1 MGIPGALAALVLSGV
16 PIHQN
21 ARMGRS
27 SKDMGWATADSR
39 QPAGAIQ
46 RLPLQAAILSVA
58 VGLSFCPPGKG
69 APAQPL
75 GLEGRSAQALP
86 KESGKDLAAPFPLAD
101 PVLIGSKG
109 RYTAKFFVPVTQA
122 RAWAVLTNYEAMAG
136 LMPDIKQAKVLNRHG
151 SQLELA
157 QTYQAPSTFGL
168 PIKVVLAVEEKAPRW
183 MRYRMLRGERILSL
197 QGQWSLTRVRGGVLV
212 DHQIALE
219 PDLPAFL
226 RPTYDDLNESNLR
239 QSMVVLRRLMLAR

>member
-1 MGIPGALAALVLSGV
+1 MALSLATPCPRALAKPTGPQAPPAQLLAQDSG
-16 PIHQN
+16 PD
-21 ARMGRS
+21 RS
-27 SKDMGWATADSR
+27 V
-39 QPAGAIQ
+39 QPA
-46 RLPLQAAILSVA
+46 
-58 VGLSFCPPGKG
+58 
-69 APAQPL
+69 
-75 GLEGRSAQALP
+75 
-86 KESGKDLAAPFPLAD
+86 LAD

-136 LMPDIKQAKVLNRHG
+136 LMPDIRQAKVLNRQG

-168 PIKVVLAVEEKAPRW
+168 PIKVVLAVEERAPRW
-183 MRYRMLRGERILSL
+183 MRYRLLRGERILSL

-226 RPTYDDLNESNLR
+226 RPTYDDLNEANLR

>member
-1 MGIPGALAALVLSGV
+1 MRSKSKVMGGSVALGRQPPGPCHGLPNPALILGAAMVLSLATPG
-16 PIHQN
+16 PR
-21 ARMGRS
+21 A
-27 SKDMGWATADSR
+27 WAKPPGPHAPPAQLLAQDSGPDR
-39 QPAGAIQ
+39 PVQPA
-46 RLPLQAAILSVA
+46 
-58 VGLSFCPPGKG
+58 
-69 APAQPL
+69 
-75 GLEGRSAQALP
+75 
-86 KESGKDLAAPFPLAD
+86 LAD
-101 PVLIGSKG
+101 PVLTGSKG
-109 RYTAKFFVPVTQA
+109 HYRATMVVPVTQA

-183 MRYRMLRGERILSL
+183 MRYRLLRGERILSL
-197 QGQWSLTRVRGGVLV
+197 QGQWTLTRVRGGVLV

>member
-1 MGIPGALAALVLSGV
+1 MGRKTKVMGGSAALGRQQASSCHVLLNQV
-16 PIHQN
+16 L
-21 ARMGRS
+21 
-27 SKDMGWATADSR
+27 TL
-39 QPAGAIQ
+39 GA
-46 RLPLQAAILSVA
+46 A
-58 VGLSFCPPGKG
+58 VGLSL
-69 APAQPL
+69 ATPAQL
-75 GLEGRSAQALP
+75 LAQD
-86 KESGKDLAAPFPLAD
+86 SGPDRPVQAALAD
-101 PVLIGSKG
+101 PVLTGSKG
-109 RYTAKFFVPVTQA
+109 HYRATMVVPVTEA

-168 PIKVVLAVEEKAPRW
+168 PIRVVLAVEEKAPRW
-183 MRYRMLRGERILSL
+183 MRYRLLRGERILSL
-197 QGQWSLTRVRGGVLV
+197 QGQWSLTRVRGWVLV

-239 QSMVVLRRLMLAR
+239 QSMMVLRRLMLAR

>member
-1 MGIPGALAALVLSGV
+1 MRRKCQVMGGSSALGS
-16 PIHQN
+16 
-21 ARMGRS
+21 
-27 SKDMGWATADSR
+27 
-39 QPAGAIQ
+39 QPARPCHGLLYQVLTLGA
-46 RLPLQAAILSVA
+46 V
-58 VGLSFCPPGKG
+58 VGLTL
-69 APAQPL
+69 ATPAQL
-75 GLEGRSAQALP
+75 LAQD
-86 KESGKDLAAPFPLAD
+86 SGPDRPVQPALAD
-101 PVLIGSKG
+101 PVLTGSKG
-109 RYTAKFFVPVTQA
+109 HYRARMLVPVTQA

-136 LMPDIKQAKVLNRHG
+136 LMPDIRQAKVLNRQG

-168 PIKVVLAVEEKAPRW
+168 PIKVVLAVEERAPRW
-183 MRYRMLRGERILSL
+183 MRYRLLRGERILSL

-226 RPTYDDLNESNLR
+226 RPTYDDLNEANLR

>member
-1 MGIPGALAALVLSGV
+1 MRSKSKVMGGSAALGRQPPRPRQGLLNQPPILGAAMVLSLVTPV
-16 PIHQN
+16 P
-21 ARMGRS
+21 
-27 SKDMGWATADSR
+27 WAWAKPPGPPAQLLAQDSGPDR
-39 QPAGAIQ
+39 PVQPA
-46 RLPLQAAILSVA
+46 
-58 VGLSFCPPGKG
+58 
-69 APAQPL
+69 
-75 GLEGRSAQALP
+75 
-86 KESGKDLAAPFPLAD
+86 LAD
-101 PVLIGSKG
+101 PVLTGSKG
-109 RYTAKFFVPVTQA
+109 HYRATMVVPVTQA

-136 LMPDIKQAKVLNRHG
+136 LMPDIKQAKVLNRQG

-183 MRYRMLRGERILSL
+183 MRYRLLRGERILSL

-219 PDLPAFL
+219 PDLPGFL

>member
-1 MGIPGALAALVLSGV
+1 MGRKTKVMGGSAALGRQQASSCHGLLNQVL
-16 PIHQN
+16 
-21 ARMGRS
+21 
-27 SKDMGWATADSR
+27 TL
-39 QPAGAIQ
+39 GA
-46 RLPLQAAILSVA
+46 A
-58 VGLSFCPPGKG
+58 VGLSL
-69 APAQPL
+69 ATPAQL
-75 GLEGRSAQALP
+75 LAQD
-86 KESGKDLAAPFPLAD
+86 SGPDRPVQAALAD
-101 PVLIGSKG
+101 PVLTGSKG
-109 RYTAKFFVPVTQA
+109 HYRATMVVPVTQA

-168 PIKVVLAVEEKAPRW
+168 PIRVVLAVEEKAPRW
-183 MRYRMLRGERILSL
+183 MRYRLLRGERILSL

-239 QSMVVLRRLMLAR
+239 QSMAVLRRLMLAR

>member
-1 MGIPGALAALVLSGV
+1 MGRKTKVMGGSAALGRQQASSCHVLLNQV
-16 PIHQN
+16 L
-21 ARMGRS
+21 
-27 SKDMGWATADSR
+27 TL
-39 QPAGAIQ
+39 GA
-46 RLPLQAAILSVA
+46 A
-58 VGLSFCPPGKG
+58 VGLSL
-69 APAQPL
+69 ATPAQL
-75 GLEGRSAQALP
+75 LAQD
-86 KESGKDLAAPFPLAD
+86 SGPDRPVQAALAD
-101 PVLIGSKG
+101 PVLTGSKG
-109 RYTAKFFVPVTQA
+109 HYRATMVVPVTQA

-168 PIKVVLAVEEKAPRW
+168 PIRVVLAVEEKAPRW
-183 MRYRMLRGERILSL
+183 MRYRLLRGERILSL

-239 QSMVVLRRLMLAR
+239 QSMAVLRRLMLAR